1 MSSALFLALQ
11 IFLHKGLIKTQV
23 GQPAEEEEEEGRGVG
38 RKQVSDPPGDLASDT
53 AAKGKGG
60 KETSEK
66 VLPSNAGQT
75 GGKNQK
81 QNKQQTNGP
90 ELICI
95 CIGHLGNTDK
105 TLFIFQGNS
114 GTISSNIR
122 A

>member
-1 MSSALFLALQ
+1 MWEGSRSLTLLGTSLRTHQ
-11 IFLHKGLIKTQV
+11 LKER
-23 GQPAEEEEEEGRGVG
+23 EEK
-38 RKQVSDPPGDLASDT
+38 KQVR
-53 AAKGKGG
+53 KI
-60 KETSEK
+60 
-66 VLPSNAGQT
+66 LPSNAGQT

-105 TLFIFQGNS
+105 TLFIFQENS